1 MPRVTTLKEDPPES
15 LQRQELGSPVV
26 RFAGDSGD
34 GMQLTGGRFTETTA
48 IVGNDLST
56 LPDFPAEIRAPAGSL
71 AGVSAFQIKF
81 SSKDI
86 HTPGDKPDVLV
97 AMNPAA
103 LKVHQKELIPGGT
116 MIVNTDAFTKKN
128 LKFAGYE
135 TNPIEDGSLDDYFT
149 LIPIEMNKM
158 VTRACEG
165 LDMPPKLVGRTKNFF
180 ALGVLFYM
188 YDRPLDTTEGWLK
201 KKFKGKDA
209 IIEANTRALNAG
221 YNYGDTTELFMTR
234 FKVEKANLP
243 SGTYRNMNGNLATSL
258 GLLAASEK
266 SGLNLFYGG
275 YPITPASDILH
286 TLAAWKHF
294 GVQTFQAE
302 DEIAGISSVIGAA
315 FTGNLAVTA
324 TSGPGI
330 ALKGEAMG
338 LGIITELPMVII
350 NVQRGGPSTGL
361 PTKTE
366 QSDLNQ
372 ALYGRNG
379 EAPMPVIAA
388 ATPGDCFYAA
398 YDACRIA
405 LKYMTPVMLLSD
417 GYLANGSEPWMIPN
431 VDDLEEID
439 VTFVHEKNSDDEFLP
454 YLRNEETLSRPWAIP
469 GTPGL
474 EHRLGG
480 IEKDENTG
488 HVSYDPEN
496 HHRMVELRQE
506 KVNRI
511 QQDIAPIKIFGED
524 HGDMLILSWGG
535 TYGSCRSAVET
546 LQEESKKVSHAHIR
560 WISPLP
566 KDLGEIIIGF
576 KNVLV
581 PEINLGQFLRL
592 IRAEY
597 LVDAKGLNLVRG
609 RPISASTIVETV
621 KKTLG

>member
-1 MPRVTTLKEDPPES
+1 MGKTFKTIDEAII
-15 LQRQELGSPVV
+15 

-48 IVGNDLST
+48 ILGNDLNT

-81 SSKDI
+81 SSRNT
-86 HTPGDKPDVLV
+86 HTPGEQPDVLV

-116 MIVNTDAFTKKN
+116 MIINTDAFTKKN
-128 LKFAGYE
+128 LRFAGYE
-135 TNPIEDGSLDDYFT
+135 SNPLEDGSLDDYFT
-149 LIPIEMNKM
+149 LIPVEMNKM
-158 VTRACEG
+158 VTAACEG
-165 LDMPPKLVGRTKNFF
+165 LDLSPKLVGRTKNFF
-180 ALGVLFYM
+180 ALGILFYM
-188 YDRPLDTTEGWLK
+188 YDRPLGTTEGWLK
-201 KKFKGKDA
+201 KKFAGKDD

-221 YNYGDTTELFMTR
+221 YNFGDTTELFMSR
-234 FKVEKANLP
+234 FKVAKASLP
-243 SGTYRNMNGNLATSL
+243 PGTYRNINGNFATSL
-258 GLLAASEK
+258 GLLAAAEK
-266 SGLNLFYGG
+266 SGLSLFYGG

-286 TLAAWKHF
+286 TLASWKHL

-302 DEIAGISSVIGAA
+302 DEIAGVSSVIGAA
-315 FTGNLAVTA
+315 FTGSLAVTA

-330 ALKGEAMG
+330 ALKGEALG
-338 LGIITELPMVII
+338 LAVITELPLVVV

-388 ATPGDCFYAA
+388 ATPGDCFFAA
-398 YDACRIA
+398 FEACRIA
-405 LKYMTPVMLLSD
+405 LKYMTPVMFLSD
-417 GYLANGSEPWMIPN
+417 GYLANGSEPWKIPD
-431 VDDLEEID
+431 VDELEPIEVNFFD
-439 VTFVHEKNSDDEFLP
+439 RPNANHDYLP
-454 YLRNEETLSRPWAIP
+454 YLRNEETLARPWAIP

-474 EHRLGG
+474 EHRVGG
-480 IEKDENTG
+480 IEKAENTG

-496 HHRMVELRQE
+496 HHKMVKLRQE

-511 QQDIAPIKIFGED
+511 QNDIPKTEVFGAN
-524 HGDMLILSWGG
+524 HGDLLVLSWGG
-535 TYGSCRSAVET
+535 TFGACRSAVESM
-546 LQEESKKVSHAHIR
+546 QEEGLNVSHVHLR

-566 KDLGEIIIGF
+566 KDLGEILIHF
-576 KNVLV
+576 KNVVV
-581 PEINLGQFLRL
+581 PEINLGQLLRL

-597 LVDAKGLNLVRG
+597 LVDAQGLNLVRG
-609 RPISASTIVETV
+609 RPIGAGKIIETV
-621 KKTLG
+621 KKILG

>member
-1 MPRVTTLKEDPPES
+1 MGKTFKTIDEAVI
-15 LQRQELGSPVV
+15 

-71 AGVSAFQIKF
+71 AGVSAFQLKF

-103 LKVHQKELIPGGT
+103 LKVHQKDLIPGGT
-116 MIVNTDAFTKKN
+116 MIINTDAFTKKN
-128 LKFAGYE
+128 LNFAGYE
-135 TNPIEDGSLDDYFT
+135 SNPVEDGSLDDYFT
-149 LIPIEMNKM
+149 VIPIEMNKL
-158 VTRACEG
+158 VTAACEG
-165 LDMPPKLVGRTKNFF
+165 TDLSPKLVGRTKNFF

-188 YDRPLDTTEGWLK
+188 YDRPLDATESWLK
-201 KKFKGKDA
+201 KKFAGKDA
-209 IIEANTRALNAG
+209 IIEANTRSMHAG
-221 YNYGDTTELFMTR
+221 YNYADTTEIFTTR
-234 FKVEKANLP
+234 FKVEKASLP
-243 SGTYRNMNGNLATSL
+243 PGTYRNINGNLATSL

-266 SGLNLFYGG
+266 SGLELFLGS

-286 TLAAWKHF
+286 TLSSWKHF
-294 GVQTFQAE
+294 GVKTFQAE
-302 DEIAGISSVIGAA
+302 DEIAGVTSAIGAA
-315 FTGNLAVTA
+315 YSGSLAVTT

-330 ALKGEAMG
+330 ALKGEAIG
-338 LGIITELPMVII
+338 LAIMTELPLVVI

-379 EAPMPVIAA
+379 EAPLPVIAA

-398 YDACRIA
+398 YEACQAAI
-405 LKYMTPVMLLSD
+405 KHMTPVMLLTD
-417 GYLANGSEPWMIPN
+417 GYLANGSEPWSIPGMEALADFEVEFASGPN
-431 VDDLEEID
+431 ADGD
-439 VTFVHEKNSDDEFLP
+439 FLP
-454 YLRNEETLSRPWAIP
+454 YMRDDKTLARPWAIP

-474 EHRLGG
+474 EHRVGG
-480 IEKDENTG
+480 IETAENTG

-496 HHRMVELRQE
+496 HHKMVVLRQE

-511 QQDIAPIKIFGED
+511 QNDIAKTEIFGQKS
-524 HGDMLILSWGG
+524 GDLLILSWGG
-535 TYGSCRSAVET
+535 TYGACRSASET
-546 LQEESKKVSHAHIR
+546 LQEEGLKVSHVHLR

-566 KDLGEIIIGF
+566 KDLGEILINF
-576 KNVLV
+576 KNILI
-581 PEINLGQFLRL
+581 PEINMGQLLRL
-592 IRAEY
+592 IRSEY

-609 RPISASTIVETV
+609 RPIGAATIVERV
-621 KKTLG
+621 KEELG

>member
-1 MPRVTTLKEDPPES
+1 MGKTFKTIDEAVI
-15 LQRQELGSPVV
+15 

-103 LKVHQKELIPGGT
+103 LKVHQNELIPGGT
-116 MIVNTDAFTKKN
+116 MIINTDAFTKKN
-128 LKFAGYE
+128 LNFAGYE
-135 TNPIEDGSLDDYFT
+135 SNPIEDGSLDDYFT
-149 LIPIEMNKM
+149 VIPIEMNKM
-158 VTRACEG
+158 VTAACEG
-165 LDMPPKLVGRTKNFF
+165 LDMSPKLVGRTKNFF
-180 ALGVLFYM
+180 ALGVLYYM
-188 YDRPLDTTEGWLK
+188 YDRPLEATESWLK
-201 KKFKGKDA
+201 KKFAGKDA
-209 IIEANTRALNAG
+209 IIEANARALNAG
-221 YNYGDTTELFMTR
+221 YNYGDTTEIFMNR
-234 FKVEKANLP
+234 YKVEKATLP

-302 DEIAGISSVIGAA
+302 DEIAGVASVVGAA

-388 ATPGDCFYAA
+388 ATPGDCFYSA
-398 YDACRIA
+398 YEACKIA
-405 LKYMTPVMLLSD
+405 LKYMTPVMLLTD
-417 GYLANGSEPWMIPN
+417 GYLANGSEPWMIPQMDEL
-431 VDDLEEID
+431 DDID
-439 VTFVHEKNSDDEFLP
+439 VEFAQGENNGDEFLP
-454 YLRNEETLSRPWAIP
+454 YLRDEKTLSRPWAIP

-474 EHRLGG
+474 EHRVGG
-480 IEKDENTG
+480 IEKAEHTG

-496 HHRMVELRQE
+496 HHKMVELRQA
-506 KVNRI
+506 KVDRI
-511 QQDIAPIKIFGED
+511 QQDIAQTEVFGED
-524 HGDMLILSWGG
+524 HGEMLVLSWGG
-535 TYGSCRSAVET
+535 TFGACRSAVESM
-546 LQEESKKVSHAHIR
+546 QDDGMKVSHVHLR

-581 PEINLGQFLRL
+581 PEINLGQLLRL
-592 IRAEY
+592 IRSEY

-609 RPISASTIVETV
+609 RPIGASSIIEKV
-621 KKTLG
+621 KETLG

>member
-1 MPRVTTLKEDPPES
+1 MGKTFKTIDDAVI
-15 LQRQELGSPVV
+15 

-48 IVGNDLST
+48 VVGNDLST

-71 AGVSAFQIKF
+71 AGVSAFQIHF

-86 HTPGDKPDVLV
+86 HTPGDSPDVLV

-103 LKVHQKELIPGGT
+103 LKVHQKEIVPGGT
-116 MIVNTDAFTKKN
+116 IILNTDAFTKKN
-128 LKFAGYE
+128 LNFAGYE
-135 TNPIEDGSLDDYFT
+135 SSPVEDGTLDDYFT
-149 LIPIEMNKM
+149 LIPIEMNKL
-158 VTRACEG
+158 VTAACEG
-165 LDMPPKLVGRTKNFF
+165 LEMSRKFVGRTKNFF
-180 ALGVLFYM
+180 ALGVLYYM
-188 YDRPLDTTEGWLK
+188 YDRPLDATEKWLE
-201 KKFKGKDA
+201 KKFAGKDT
-209 IIEANTRALNAG
+209 IIEANKRAMKAG
-221 YNYGDTTELFMTR
+221 YNYADTTEIFTTR
-234 FKVEKANLP
+234 YKVEKAVLP
-243 SGTYRNMNGNLATSL
+243 KGTYRNINGNYATSL

-266 SGLNLFYGG
+266 SGLKLFYGG

-302 DEIAGISSVIGAA
+302 DEIAGITSIIGAA
-315 FTGNLAVTA
+315 FTGNLSVTA

-338 LGIITELPMVII
+338 LAVMTELPMVII

-366 QSDLNQ
+366 QADLNQ

-379 EAPMPVIAA
+379 EAPLPVIAA
-388 ATPGDCFYAA
+388 STPGDCFYAA
-398 YDACRIA
+398 YEASRIA
-405 LKYMTPVMLLSD
+405 LTYMTPVVLLSD
-417 GYLANGSEPWMIPN
+417 GYLANGSEPWKIPN
-431 VDDLEEID
+431 VKDLEPID
-439 VTFVHEKNSDDEFLP
+439 VKFAKSSKSKDDFLP
-454 YLRNEETLSRPWAIP
+454 YERDSKTLSRPWAIP

-474 EHRLGG
+474 EHRVGG
-480 IEKDENTG
+480 LEKAENTG
-488 HVSYDPEN
+488 HVSYDPDN

-511 QQDIAPIKIFGED
+511 QNDISKTEVFGDKNGEV
-524 HGDMLILSWGG
+524 LIISWGG

-546 LQEESKKVSHAHIR
+546 LHEDGKSVSHVHLR

-566 KDLGEIIIGF
+566 KDLGEIIIKF
-576 KNVLV
+576 KNILI
-581 PEINLGQFLRL
+581 PEINMGQLIKL

-597 LVDAKGLNLVRG
+597 LVDAKGLNQVTG
-609 RPISASTIVETV
+609 RPISVAKIIENVNQ
-621 KKTLG
+621 LIG

>member
-1 MPRVTTLKEDPPES
+1 MGKTFKTIDEAVI
-15 LQRQELGSPVV
+15 

-71 AGVSAFQIKF
+71 AGVSAFQLKF

-103 LKVHQKELIPGGT
+103 LKVHQKDLIPGGT
-116 MIVNTDAFTKKN
+116 MIINTDAFSKKN
-128 LKFAGYE
+128 LNFAGYE
-135 TNPIEDGSLDDYFT
+135 TNPVEDGSLDDYFT
-149 LIPIEMNKM
+149 VIPIEMNKM
-158 VTRACEG
+158 VTAACEG
-165 LDMPPKLVGRTKNFF
+165 MDLTGKLVLRTKNFF

-188 YDRPLDTTEGWLK
+188 YDRPMDATEAWLK
-201 KKFKGKDA
+201 KKFAGKDA
-209 IIEANTRALNAG
+209 IIEANTASMHAG
-221 YNYGDTTELFMTR
+221 YNYADTTEIFTTR
-234 FKVEKANLP
+234 YKVEKAVLP
-243 SGTYRNMNGNLATSL
+243 PGTYRNINGNLATSL

-266 SGLNLFYGG
+266 ADLDLFLGS

-286 TLAAWKHF
+286 TLSSWKHF
-294 GVQTFQAE
+294 GVKTFQAE
-302 DEIAGISSVIGAA
+302 DEIAGVTSAIGASYA
-315 FTGNLAVTA
+315 GNLAITT

-330 ALKGEAMG
+330 ALKGEALG
-338 LGIITELPMVII
+338 LAVMTELPLVVI

-388 ATPGDCFYAA
+388 ATPGDCFFAA
-398 YDACRIA
+398 YEACKA
-405 LKYMTPVMLLSD
+405 AVTHMTPVMLLTD
-417 GYLANGSEPWMIPN
+417 GYLANGSEPWNIP
-431 VDDLEEID
+431 DLDELESID
-439 VTFVHEKNSDDEFLP
+439 VKFADKPNADGDFLP
-454 YLRNEETLSRPWAIP
+454 YLRDDKTLARPWAIP
-469 GTPGL
+469 GTAKL
-474 EHRLGG
+474 EHRVGG
-480 IEKDENTG
+480 IETAENTG

-496 HHRMVELRQE
+496 HHRMVMLRQE

-511 QQDIAPIKIFGED
+511 QNDIPPTEVFGD
-524 HGDMLILSWGG
+524 GHGDLLLLSWGG
-535 TYGSCRSAVET
+535 TYGASRSASET
-546 LQEESKKVSHAHIR
+546 LQEEGLKVSHVHVR

-566 KDLGEIIIGF
+566 KDLGEILINF
-576 KNVLV
+576 KHVLI
-581 PEINLGQFLRL
+581 PEINLGQLLRL
-592 IRAEY
+592 IRSEY

-609 RPISASTIVETV
+609 RPIGAATIVEKV
-621 KKTLG
+621 KETLG

>member
-1 MPRVTTLKEDPPES
+1 MGKTFKTIDDAVI
-15 LQRQELGSPVV
+15 

-48 IVGNDLST
+48 VVGNDLST

-71 AGVSAFQIKF
+71 AGVSAFQIHF

-86 HTPGDKPDVLV
+86 HTPGDSPDVLV

-103 LKVHQKELIPGGT
+103 LKVHQAEIVPGGT
-116 MIVNTDAFTKKN
+116 IILNTDAFSKKN
-128 LKFAGYE
+128 LNFAGYE
-135 TNPIEDGSLDDYFT
+135 SNPIEDGTLDDYFT
-149 LIPIEMNKM
+149 LIPIEMNKL
-158 VTRACEG
+158 VTAACEG
-165 LDMPPKLVGRTKNFF
+165 LNMSRKFVGRTKNFF
-180 ALGVLFYM
+180 ALGVLYYM
-188 YDRPLDTTEGWLK
+188 YDRPLDATEKWLE
-201 KKFKGKDA
+201 KKFAGKDV
-209 IIEANTRALNAG
+209 IIEANKRAMNAG
-221 YNYGDTTELFMTR
+221 YNYADTTELFTTR
-234 FKVEKANLP
+234 FKVEKAVLP
-243 SGTYRNMNGNLATSL
+243 KGTYRNINGNYATSL

-266 SGLNLFYGG
+266 SGLKLFYGG

-302 DEIAGISSVIGAA
+302 DEIAGITSIIGAA
-315 FTGNLAVTA
+315 FTGNLSVTA

-338 LGIITELPMVII
+338 LAVMTELPMVII

-366 QSDLNQ
+366 QADLNQ

-379 EAPMPVIAA
+379 EAPIPIIAA
-388 ATPGDCFYAA
+388 STPGDCFYAA
-398 YDACRIA
+398 YEAARIA
-405 LKYMTPVMLLSD
+405 VKYMTPVVLLSD
-417 GYLANGSEPWMIPN
+417 GYLANGSEPWKIPN
-431 VDDLEEID
+431 VKDLEPID
-439 VTFVHEKNSDDEFLP
+439 VKFAKNTKKESDFFPYERDEK
-454 YLRNEETLSRPWAIP
+454 TLSRPWAIP

-474 EHRLGG
+474 EHRVGG
-480 IEKDENTG
+480 LEKAENTG
-488 HVSYDPEN
+488 HVSYDPDN

-511 QQDIAPIKIFGED
+511 QNDISKTEVFGD
-524 HGDMLILSWGG
+524 KNGDVLIISWGG

-546 LQEESKKVSHAHIR
+546 LHEEGKSVAHAHLR

-566 KDLGEIIIGF
+566 KDLGEIIIKF

-581 PEINLGQFLRL
+581 PEINMGQLIKL
-592 IRAEY
+592 IRSEY
-597 LVDAKGLNLVRG
+597 LVDAKGLNQVTG
-609 RPISASTIVETV
+609 RPISVTRIIENVNQ
-621 KKTLG
+621 LIG

>member
-1 MPRVTTLKEDPPES
+1 MGKTFKTIDEAVI
-15 LQRQELGSPVV
+15 

-149 LIPIEMNKM
+149 LIPVEMNKM
-158 VTRACEG
+158 VTAACEG
-165 LDMPPKLVGRTKNFF
+165 LDLSPKLVGRTKNFF
-180 ALGVLFYM
+180 ALGILFYM
-188 YDRPLDTTEGWLK
+188 YDRPLDATEAWLK

-234 FKVEKANLP
+234 YKVEKANLP

-258 GLLAASEK
+258 GLLAASQR
-266 SGLNLFYGG
+266 SGLKLFYGG

-286 TLAAWKHF
+286 TLAIWKHF

-315 FTGNLAVTA
+315 FTGKLAVTA

-330 ALKGEAMG
+330 ALKGEALG
-338 LGIITELPMVII
+338 LGVITELPLVVI

-379 EAPMPVIAA
+379 EAPLPVIAP

-398 YDACRIA
+398 YEACRIA
-405 LKYMTPVMLLSD
+405 LKFMTPVMLLSD
-417 GYLANGSEPWMIPN
+417 GYLANGSEPWKIPN
-431 VDDLEEID
+431 VDDLEDID
-439 VTFVHEKNSDDEFLP
+439 VKFAHKQNSENDFLP
-454 YLRNEETLSRPWAIP
+454 YLRDEDTLSRPWAIP

-480 IEKDENTG
+480 IEKEENTG

-511 QQDIAPIKIFGED
+511 QNDIPPLEVFGED
-524 HGDMLILSWGG
+524 HGDMLVLSWGG
-535 TYGSCRSAVET
+535 TYGACRSAVET
-546 LQEESKKVSHAHIR
+546 LNEEGKRVSHVHLR
-560 WISPLP
+560 WINPLP

-581 PEINLGQFLRL
+581 PEINLGQLLRL
-592 IRAEY
+592 VRSEY
-597 LVDAKGLNLVRG
+597 LVDAQGLNLVRG
-609 RPISASTIVETV
+609 RPIGASTIVETV
-621 KKTLG
+621 KKTIG

>member
-1 MPRVTTLKEDPPES
+1 MGKTFKTIDEAVI
-15 LQRQELGSPVV
+15 

-56 LPDFPAEIRAPAGSL
+56 LPDYPAEIRAPAGSL

-86 HTPGDKPDVLV
+86 HTPGVNPDVLV

-103 LKVHQKELIPGGT
+103 LKVHQKEIIPGGT
-116 MIVNTDAFTKKN
+116 LIINTDAFTKKN

-135 TNPIEDGSLDDYFT
+135 SNPIEDGSLDDYFT
-149 LIPIEMNKM
+149 LIPVEMNKM
-158 VTRACEG
+158 VTAACEG
-165 LDMPPKLVGRTKNFF
+165 LDLSPKLVGRTKNFF
-180 ALGVLFYM
+180 ALGILFYM
-188 YDRPLDTTEGWLK
+188 YDRPLDATEAWLK

-234 FKVEKANLP
+234 YKVEKANLP

-258 GLLAASEK
+258 GLLAASQR
-266 SGLNLFYGG
+266 SGLKLFYGG

-286 TLAAWKHF
+286 TLAIWKHF

-315 FTGNLAVTA
+315 FTGKLAVTA

-330 ALKGEAMG
+330 ALKGEALG
-338 LGIITELPMVII
+338 LGVITELPLVVI

-379 EAPMPVIAA
+379 EAPLPVIAP

-398 YDACRIA
+398 YEACRIA
-405 LKYMTPVMLLSD
+405 LKFMTPVMLLSD
-417 GYLANGSEPWMIPN
+417 GYLANGSEPWKIPN
-431 VDDLEEID
+431 VDDLEDID
-439 VTFVHEKNSDDEFLP
+439 VKFAHKQNSENDFLP
-454 YLRNEETLSRPWAIP
+454 YLRDEDTLSRPWAIP

-480 IEKDENTG
+480 IEKEENTG

-511 QQDIAPIKIFGED
+511 QNDIPPLEVFGED
-524 HGDMLILSWGG
+524 HGDMLVLSWGG
-535 TYGSCRSAVET
+535 TYGACRSAVET
-546 LQEESKKVSHAHIR
+546 LNEEGKRVSHVHLR
-560 WISPLP
+560 WINPLP

-581 PEINLGQFLRL
+581 PEINLGQLLRL
-592 IRAEY
+592 VRSEY
-597 LVDAKGLNLVRG
+597 LVDAQGLNLVRG
-609 RPISASTIVETV
+609 RPIGASTIVETV
-621 KKTLG
+621 KKTIG

>member
-1 MPRVTTLKEDPPES
+1 MGKTFKTIDEAVI
-15 LQRQELGSPVV
+15 

-71 AGVSAFQIKF
+71 AGVSAFQLKF

-103 LKVHQKELIPGGT
+103 LKVHQKDLIPGGT
-116 MIVNTDAFTKKN
+116 MIINTDAFSKKN
-128 LKFAGYE
+128 LNFAGYE

-149 LIPIEMNKM
+149 VIPIEMNKM
-158 VTRACEG
+158 VTAACEG
-165 LDMPPKLVGRTKNFF
+165 MDLTGKLVLRTKNFF

-188 YDRPLDTTEGWLK
+188 YDRPMDATEAWLK
-201 KKFKGKDA
+201 KKFAGKDA
-209 IIEANTRALNAG
+209 IIEANTASMHAG
-221 YNYGDTTELFMTR
+221 YNYADTTEIFTTR
-234 FKVEKANLP
+234 YKVEKAELP
-243 SGTYRNMNGNLATSL
+243 PGTYRNINGNLATSL

-266 SGLNLFYGG
+266 AGLGLFLGS

-286 TLAAWKHF
+286 TLSSWKHF
-294 GVQTFQAE
+294 GVKTFQAE
-302 DEIAGISSVIGAA
+302 DEIAGVTSAIGASYS
-315 FTGNLAVTA
+315 GSLAVTT

-330 ALKGEAMG
+330 ALKGEALG
-338 LGIITELPMVII
+338 LAVMTELPLVVI

-388 ATPGDCFYAA
+388 ATPGDCFFAA
-398 YDACRIA
+398 YEACKA
-405 LKYMTPVMLLSD
+405 AVTHMTPVMLLTD
-417 GYLANGSEPWMIPN
+417 GYLANGSEPWNIP
-431 VDDLEEID
+431 DLDELESID
-439 VTFVHEKNSDDEFLP
+439 VKFADKPNADGDFLP
-454 YLRNEETLSRPWAIP
+454 YLRDEKTLARPWAIP
-469 GTPGL
+469 GTAKL
-474 EHRLGG
+474 EHRVGG
-480 IEKDENTG
+480 IETAENTG

-496 HHRMVELRQE
+496 HHRMVMLRQK

-511 QQDIAPIKIFGED
+511 QNDIPPTEVFGD
-524 HGDMLILSWGG
+524 GHGDLLLLSWGG
-535 TYGSCRSAVET
+535 TYGASRSASET
-546 LQEESKKVSHAHIR
+546 LQEEGLKVSHVHIR

-566 KDLGEIIIGF
+566 KDLGEILINF
-576 KNVLV
+576 KHILI

-592 IRAEY
+592 IRSEY

-609 RPISASTIVETV
+609 RPIGAATIVEKV
-621 KKTLG
+621 KETLG

>member
-1 MPRVTTLKEDPPES
+1 MGKTFKTIDEAVI
-15 LQRQELGSPVV
+15 

-48 IVGNDLST
+48 ILGNDLST

-103 LKVHQKELIPGGT
+103 LKVHRNELIPGGT
-116 MIVNTDAFTKKN
+116 MIINTDAFTKKN

-135 TNPIEDGSLDDYFT
+135 SNPLEDGSLDDYFT
-149 LIPIEMNKM
+149 IIPIEMNKM
-158 VTRACEG
+158 VTAACEG
-165 LDMPPKLVGRTKNFF
+165 LDMPPKLVGRTKNLF

-188 YDRPLDTTEGWLK
+188 YDRPLNSTEDWLK
-201 KKFKGKDA
+201 KKFKGKDS
-209 IIEANTRALNAG
+209 IIDANTKALNAG
-221 YNYGDTTELFMTR
+221 YNFGDTTELFMTR

-243 SGTYRNMNGNLATSL
+243 KGNYRNMNGNLATSL

-266 SGLNLFYGG
+266 SGLELFYGG

-286 TLAAWKHF
+286 TLATWKHF

-302 DEIAGISSVIGAA
+302 DEIAGMSSVVCAA
-315 FTGNLAVTA
+315 FAGKLAITA
-324 TSGPGI
+324 TSGPGV
-330 ALKGEAMG
+330 ALKGEALG

-388 ATPGDCFYAA
+388 ETPGDCFFAA
-398 YDACRIA
+398 YEACRIA
-405 LKYMTPVMLLSD
+405 LKYMTPVMLLTD
-417 GYLANGSEPWMIPN
+417 GYLANGSEPWKIPN
-431 VDDLEEID
+431 VDDLEDID
-439 VTFVHEKNSDDEFLP
+439 VKFAHEKNSETDYLP
-454 YLRNEETLSRPWAIP
+454 YLRDEKTLSRPWAIP
-469 GTPGL
+469 GTPEL

-480 IEKDENTG
+480 IEKAENTG

-496 HHRMVELRQE
+496 HHKMVEIRQE

-511 QQDIAPIKIFGED
+511 QQDIAPTKVYGED
-524 HGDMLILSWGG
+524 HGDMLVLSWGG

-546 LQEESKKVSHAHIR
+546 LQEEGLKVSHAHIR

-581 PEINLGQFLRL
+581 PEINLGQFLRI

-597 LVDAKGLNLVRG
+597 LVDAQGLNLVRG
-609 RPISASTIVETV
+609 RPISALSIIETV
-621 KKTLG
+621 KNTLG